1 LGEVVVGC
9 VEEDRDLIEGASA
22 VAGIVFPDNG
32 VDRVVDEVAFDREAE
47 LGKDIIASFE
57 IVPNSRIENRFA
69 VDGLIAKTGAPRLE
83 KVQADG
89 GAKDRA
95 FVGAE
100 KILKRARGAIRVF
113 ERGRGKS
120 SGRRRVCAY
129 WNDTNV
135 FGAK

>member
-1 LGEVVVGC
+1 MVGC

-22 VAGIVFPDNG
+22 VAGVIFPDDG

-47 LGKDIIASFE
+47 LRQDIVASLE
-57 IVPNSRIENRFA
+57 IVPNSRIENRFTI
-69 VDGLIAKTGAPRLE
+69 DGLIAESGAPRLE
-83 KVQADG
+83 KVHTYGSAEEG
-89 GAKDRA
+89 T

-100 KILKRARGAIRVF
+100 KILKRARGVVRLF
-113 ERGRGKS
+113 ERNRGRS
-120 SGRRRVCAY
+120 SGRLRVCAN